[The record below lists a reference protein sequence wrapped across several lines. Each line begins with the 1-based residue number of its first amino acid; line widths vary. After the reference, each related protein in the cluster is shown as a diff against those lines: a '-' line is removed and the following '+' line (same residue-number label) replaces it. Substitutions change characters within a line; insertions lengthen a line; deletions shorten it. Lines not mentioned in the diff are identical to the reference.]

1 MPYNHNKKIVLRF
14 LKDLGLIQTWRIY
27 LRNSSFYKET
37 VLTQRKWYE
46 EKYIDRIFGNSD
58 FTSFLRIKYKIY
70 LNSTIADIFRFYL
83 QELKLVKPEKMYISA
98 YYSTDVY
105 KDVILDKKTNSIRFR
120 KY

>member
-14 LKDLGLIQTWRIY
+14 LKDLGLLQAWRIY
-27 LRNSSFYKET
+27 ISNSRYYKET

-46 EKYIDRIFGNSD
+46 EKYIDRIFGLSD
-58 FTSFLRIKYKIY
+58 FTRFLRTEYKID

-83 QELKLVKPEKMYISA
+83 QELKLIKPEKMYISA

-105 KDVILDKKTNSIRFR
+105 KDVEIDKKTNNIRFR